1 MLALTRS
8 GLTLPNRTNVRL
20 PKSGS
25 PSLQRQRCLHATGEA
40 EPTTAEKAQEK
51 FYGTVPGFP
60 GVVIEYDA
68 APEEAKVKG
77 RFDVGAIV
85 ALSGGMVLMLSVVAS
100 LLTVG
105 QYL

>member
-8 GLTLPNRTNVRL
+8 GLTLPNRTTLRL

-25 PSLQRQRCLHATGEA
+25 PSLRKQRCLHATGEA
-40 EPTTAEKAQEK
+40 EPTTGEKAQEK

-60 GVVIEYDA
+60 GVVIEYDV
-68 APEEAKVKG
+68 APKKEKVKG
-77 RFDVGAIV
+77 RFDLRAIV